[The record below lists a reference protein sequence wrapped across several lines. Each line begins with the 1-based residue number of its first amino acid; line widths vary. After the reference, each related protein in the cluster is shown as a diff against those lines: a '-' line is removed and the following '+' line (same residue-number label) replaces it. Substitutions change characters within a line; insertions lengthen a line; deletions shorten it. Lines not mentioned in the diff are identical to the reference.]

1 MADTLKRKIADKEYT
16 FYRTS
21 LMDNITYYVLFDSE
35 GKRDSVKISKNTQ
48 GVWTLDSSNA
58 PHYIQDAVAEMIEAI
73 RLKEDNSPS
82 Q

>member
-35 GKRDSVKISKNTQ
+35 GKRDSVKISKNPS
-48 GVWTLDSSNA
+48 GVWTLDSINA
-58 PHYIQDAVAEMIEAI
+58 PGYIQDAGPEMIEAI
-73 RLKEDNSPS
+73 RQNEDATPLS
-82 Q
+82 